1 MMDTDEL
8 KVITGT
14 TELGGPLIT
23 AAEFSAE
30 ESKSSRPIWSMP
42 GPKIVMA
49 ALLLMPA
56 VAIAGTFLTGGGHSE
71 SAQPLGDAN
80 QPSAKPKPVTNQ
92 DEEQMQQEIARLKA
106 KSALDGQAKL
116 EKQLAKQ
123 PNSKPVTAVQ
133 NSSSKS
139 GETAA
144 QPSAST
150 AATTVAIR
158 SEPPKIATAAVSR
171 PEVIPMRESSTP
183 SRAVDR
189 SEMAPPKEV
198 IPPQERWQQALKL
211 GSYGAVRPESAQV
224 PEAVASVKPA
234 PMSELQ
240 AKLTTWSRQGDVVVP
255 TVEPSNRPGDVA
267 VLTVEPSPPELPGE
281 SQSTS
286 LIAGTNAAA
295 VFETPV
301 VLDDGKSSERF
312 TVLLSEPIPDASG
325 RTALPVNTKLTV
337 QVEGISQA
345 GRVQLAAMS
354 ATWNQSGQTK
364 EMTLP
369 AGAIQIRGIRG
380 QPLVAQQ
387 FQDKGKEL
395 AALDRGQF
403 ILSAIRG
410 ASGQLIQPNTSVQ
423 TGNGSTVVTQQ
434 NPRPN
439 ILAGALQGG
448 ADTLLTTIGERN
460 KKAVEEIQQRPPI
473 RYIAAGTPVQV
484 FVNQSV
490 QLPL

>member
-14 TELGGPLIT
+14 TELGRPLIT

-30 ESKSSRPIWSMP
+30 DSKSSRPIWAMP

-71 SAQPLGDAN
+71 SAQPTALGDAN
-80 QPSAKPKPVTNQ
+80 QPSAKPKPTTNQ

-123 PNSKPVTAVQ
+123 PNSKPVKAVQ

-150 AATTVAIR
+150 AATAVAIR

-171 PEVIPMRESSTP
+171 PEVIPMRKSSPTP
-183 SRAVDR
+183 RAVDR

-211 GSYGAVRPESAQV
+211 GSYGSVRAESVPVPES
-224 PEAVASVKPA
+224 VALSKPIPA
-234 PMSELQ
+234 TELQ
-240 AKLTTWSRQGDVVVP
+240 AKLTTWNRQGDVAVP
-255 TVEPSNRPGDVA
+255 TVEP
-267 VLTVEPSPPELPGE
+267 LPPDE
-281 SQSTS
+281 SQPTS

-345 GRVQLAAMS
+345 GRVQLAAMT
-354 ATWNQSGQTK
+354 ATWNQAGQTK

-369 AGAIQIRGIRG
+369 VGAIQIRGIRG

-434 NPRPN
+434 NPKPN

>member
-1 MMDTDEL
+1 
-8 KVITGT
+8 
-14 TELGGPLIT
+14 
-23 AAEFSAE
+23 
-30 ESKSSRPIWSMP
+30 MP
-42 GPKIVMA
+42 VPKFAMA

-71 SAQPLGDAN
+71 SAQPTALGDAN
-80 QPSAKPKPVTNQ
+80 QPPAQPKQSTNQ

-123 PNSKPVTAVQ
+123 PNNKPVTAVQ
-133 NSSSKS
+133 NTSSKP
-139 GETAA
+139 ERA
-144 QPSAST
+144 PVASSKPT
-150 AATTVAIR
+150 SATTVAIR
-158 SEPPKIATAAVSR
+158 SEPPKIATASVSR

-183 SRAVDR
+183 ARAVDR

-211 GSYGAVRPESAQV
+211 GSYGSVRAEVTQAPESVAPSKPV
-224 PEAVASVKPA
+224 PTN
-234 PMSELQ
+234 ELQ
-240 AKLTTWSRQGDVVVP
+240 AKLTTWNRQGDVAVP
-255 TVEPSNRPGDVA
+255 TVEP
-267 VLTVEPSPPELPGE
+267 LPPDE
-281 SQSTS
+281 SQPTS

-312 TVLLSEPIPDASG
+312 TVMLSEPIPDASG

-337 QVEGISQA
+337 QVEGISPA

-354 ATWNQSGQTK
+354 ATWNQAGQTK

-369 AGAIQIRGIRG
+369 VGAIQIRGIRG

-434 NPRPN
+434 NPKPN

-460 KKAVEEIQQRPPI
+460 KKAVEEIQQRAPI